1 MGLEFL
7 KRVQSAT
14 AVVGAVTFVLVSV
27 YYDSSW
33 GLGILAGCGWGIAN
47 FWAMTR
53 VLSAV
58 LTSDGV
64 QRKRALIFAAIKFP
78 VLYFIGFL
86 ALRSEWFP
94 PISLLAGFSLLFLV
108 ILLKA
113 AGRAFMHLDDRL
125 PQKHG
130 KSGQPVSSHS

>member
-14 AVVGAVTFVLVSV
+14 AVVGAVTFVLVAV
-27 YYDSSW
+27 YYDASW

-47 FWAMTR
+47 FWALTR
-53 VLSAV
+53 VLTAL

-64 QRKRALIFAAIKFP
+64 QRRRALIFAAIKFP
-78 VLYFIGFL
+78 VLYILGFL

-113 AGRAFMHLDDRL
+113 AGRTFMHLDDRL

-130 KSGQPVSSHS
+130 KTGQPVSPQS

>member
-47 FWAMTR
+47 FWALTR

-125 PQKHG
+125 PRKNG
-130 KSGQPVSSHS
+130 EPGQPVSSQS

>member
-14 AVVGAVTFVLVSV
+14 AVVGALTFILVSV
-27 YYDSSW
+27 YYDMSW
-33 GLGILAGCGWGIAN
+33 GLGILVGCGWGIAN
-47 FWAMTR
+47 FWALTR
-53 VLSAV
+53 VLTAV
-58 LTSDGV
+58 LTLDGV
-64 QRKRALIFAAIKFP
+64 HRRRALIFAAIKFP
-78 VLYFIGFL
+78 VLYFLGFL

-113 AGRAFMHLDDRL
+113 AGRSFMHLDDRR
-125 PQKHG
+125 PHKQA
-130 KSGQPVSSHS
+130 KSGQPVGSQS

>member
-14 AVVGAVTFVLVSV
+14 AVVGALTFVLVSV
-27 YYDSSW
+27 YYDMSW
-33 GLGILAGCGWGIAN
+33 GLGVLVGCGWGIAN
-47 FWAMTR
+47 FWALTQ
-53 VLSAV
+53 V
-58 LTSDGV
+58 LTAMLTMDGV

-78 VLYFIGFL
+78 VLYFLGYL
-86 ALRSEWFP
+86 ALHSEWFP

-113 AGRAFMHLDDRL
+113 AGRTFLHLDDRR
-125 PQKHG
+125 PQSNA
-130 KSGQPVSSHS
+130 KSGQPVSSQF